1 MKTYSYYMVIPAKND
16 EDVYLKRN
24 ALAMLA
30 KKLTGRELDTAR
42 QILIGA
48 ENVNDD
54 TKSTKAPRKRE
65 REN

>member
-1 MKTYSYYMVIPAKND
+1 MKTYSYYMAIPAKNE

-42 QILIGA
+42 QMLLGA
-48 ENVNDD
+48 EDVNEE
-54 TKSTKAPRKRE
+54 TKSTKAPRKKE